1 MYHAS
6 RNRLQPLALRER
18 HFFVV
23 SLLDAVTRHLLTSM
37 FFVAGFLV
45 VCFVCFLTE
54 HGDKALLFGENLQ
67 HDAALYRLTRSCARP
82 PTQ

>member
-37 FFVAGFLV
+37 FFVCRVSRRVL
-45 VCFVCFLTE
+45 LTE